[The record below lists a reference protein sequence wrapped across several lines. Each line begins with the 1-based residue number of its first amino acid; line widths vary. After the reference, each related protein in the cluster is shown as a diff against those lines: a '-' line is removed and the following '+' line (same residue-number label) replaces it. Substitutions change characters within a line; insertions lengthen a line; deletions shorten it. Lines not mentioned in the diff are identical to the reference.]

1 MKKHL
6 TPILL
11 VLLLLCI
18 PCIAVHGATPVKQTI
33 TKLSNEK
40 TGTRITWSK
49 SSNAAGYKIYRKIN
63 NGGWQMI
70 KNITNRNTTYFI
82 DTTVQNGIVYTY
94 AVRGYI
100 GNTMGASNTLSIFR
114 LRAPGGISKCV
125 SEAPGK
131 VTLAWDV
138 NGKATGYQVVY
149 ADNPSFANAVRK
161 RVNGYANRGVTV
173 SGLTGGKTYYFMVQT
188 YKTINGKTYYSCYS
202 KAKNTVVKKD
212 NSTPDPK
219 KDESYYLDYF
229 CKAKERNKKTDG
241 TIDETKVY
249 DSIYNKA
256 KEGLKEG
263 TVKDIEKTKDGV
275 AIELNSGITFV
286 YQIDNPELD
295 ASGTSM
301 SITTMQPYYSSYEKY
316 DKQQSN
322 EATDYSAQKISL
334 NFQNYSFKKNYNDEA
349 VTTSTIKNFTNNE
362 LVFLHSHGYYL
373 EECGSIIWLGEK
385 ISSNDLRYGSK
396 YYEDL
401 CLNRLYITSDYR
413 LGFTSK
419 YVDKYCGNLYNSFFY
434 LGTCYSGKDNR
445 LAYSL
450 INKGAST
457 VIGNNE
463 SIWRQYNVDIMELTF
478 DSLLEKDNSGNY
490 YNTIEAALALAK
502 NRYGG
507 NDREW
512 HKKYYGW
519 YDGVGATP
527 VIFGDRRYRLSYDK
541 ITVAVSS
548 IALNTSSVTIDVGKT
563 YTLTATIFP
572 SNATNKTVTWSSS
585 NTSVATVSNG
595 VVTGKT
601 AGTATITATTNNGKT
616 ASCAV
621 NIINP
626 YIAVTGISLNTSS
639 VTIDVGK
646 TYTFT
651 ATVFP
656 SNATNKTVTW
666 SSSNTSVA
674 TVSNGVVTGKT
685 AGTATITATT
695 NNGKTASCAVNVVKP
710 VVAVT
715 SVTLNRSSVNIEVGK
730 TYTLTA
736 TVSPSNATNKTITW
750 SSSNTSVATVNNGVV
765 TKKAAGTATITAKSN
780 NGKTAS
786 CTVGDIPVSSISLN
800 VSNVTIDVGKTYTL
814 TATIL
819 PNNATN
825 KVVTWSSS
833 NTSVATVNSNGVVT
847 GKSEG
852 TATITA
858 KTNNGKVASCMV
870 KVMRIV
876 MATSITL
883 LDNNITID
891 VGMSYYLQVM
901 FTPLNPTNQ
910 NITWNSSNTSVAT
923 VINGSVTGKSEGK
936 TTITA
941 RTDNGKTASCIVT
954 VKNVPITIKPY
965 RNVFLN
971 YKNQMEG
978 DYQFE
983 GVSHPLYYSIIY
995 VNNNEIPDLYVESSD
1010 GRDTHLYIDGKGF
1023 YKGNGDKNVFGYY
1036 PKRNIVFYR
1045 SPNSSIVSTYDVILD
1060 NGDSGWERYFLN
1072 SNMKI
1077 QHYDG
1082 PEEYTID
1089 YFLSTHAGDTK
1100 SIEPKMIEYT
1110 NDSFDKYIYD

>member
-1 MKKHL
+1 M
-6 TPILL
+6 
-11 VLLLLCI
+11 
-18 PCIAVHGATPVKQTI
+18 
-33 TKLSNEK
+33 
-40 TGTRITWSK
+40 
-49 SSNAAGYKIYRKIN
+49 
-63 NGGWQMI
+63 
-70 KNITNRNTTYFI
+70 
-82 DTTVQNGIVYTY
+82 
-94 AVRGYI
+94 
-100 GNTMGASNTLSIFR
+100 
-114 LRAPGGISKCV
+114 
-125 SEAPGK
+125 
-131 VTLAWDV
+131 
-138 NGKATGYQVVY
+138 
-149 ADNPSFANAVRK
+149 
-161 RVNGYANRGVTV
+161 
-173 SGLTGGKTYYFMVQT
+173 
-188 YKTINGKTYYSCYS
+188 
-202 KAKNTVVKKD
+202 
-212 NSTPDPK
+212 
-219 KDESYYLDYF
+219 
-229 CKAKERNKKTDG
+229 
-241 TIDETKVY
+241 
-249 DSIYNKA
+249 
-256 KEGLKEG
+256 
-263 TVKDIEKTKDGV
+263 
-275 AIELNSGITFV
+275 
-286 YQIDNPELD
+286 
-295 ASGTSM
+295 
-301 SITTMQPYYSSYEKY
+301 
-316 DKQQSN
+316 
-322 EATDYSAQKISL
+322 
-334 NFQNYSFKKNYNDEA
+334 
-349 VTTSTIKNFTNNE
+349 
-362 LVFLHSHGYYL
+362 
-373 EECGSIIWLGEK
+373 
-385 ISSNDLRYGSK
+385 
-396 YYEDL
+396 
-401 CLNRLYITSDYR
+401 
-413 LGFTSK
+413 
-419 YVDKYCGNLYNSFFY
+419 
-434 LGTCYSGKDNR
+434 
-445 LAYSL
+445 
-450 INKGAST
+450 
-457 VIGNNE
+457 
-463 SIWRQYNVDIMELTF
+463 
-478 DSLLEKDNSGNY
+478 
-490 YNTIEAALALAK
+490 
-502 NRYGG
+502 
-507 NDREW
+507 
-512 HKKYYGW
+512 
-519 YDGVGATP
+519 
-527 VIFGDRRYRLSYDK
+527 
-541 ITVAVSS
+541 
-548 IALNTSSVTIDVGKT
+548 
-563 YTLTATIFP
+563 
-572 SNATNKTVTWSSS
+572 
-585 NTSVATVSNG
+585 
-595 VVTGKT
+595 
-601 AGTATITATTNNGKT
+601 
-616 ASCAV
+616 
-621 NIINP
+621 
-626 YIAVTGISLNTSS
+626 
-639 VTIDVGK
+639 
-646 TYTFT
+646 
-651 ATVFP
+651 
-656 SNATNKTVTW
+656 
-666 SSSNTSVA
+666 
-674 TVSNGVVTGKT
+674 
-685 AGTATITATT
+685 
-695 NNGKTASCAVNVVKP
+695 
-710 VVAVT
+710 AVT